1 MEDEAPR
8 PKRRHADGNV
18 ALYLGLY
25 LILLSFFIMLN
36 VISKVSD
43 EKVQSTVDSL
53 QSTFASS
60 TATDGRLDRIAI
72 LYGPGNISEAFR
84 TALFELLQAAIPRA
98 RVQAFDN
105 GNVLQVRVPMD
116 EVFTEGEPR
125 VRPRVS
131 DLLDR
136 VSDLLSTRGPEVRE
150 VTFGLPRGPGGD
162 VDRQSLLR
170 AGVLARTAVA
180 FGMPER
186 ILATGLG
193 DHRDPELVIEFRAG
207 SPPQIDPQGGGAA
220 Q

>member
-1 MEDEAPR
+1 
-8 PKRRHADGNV
+8 
-18 ALYLGLY
+18 
-25 LILLSFFIMLN
+25 
-36 VISKVSD
+36 
-43 EKVQSTVDSL
+43 
-53 QSTFASS
+53 
-60 TATDGRLDRIAI
+60 
-72 LYGPGNISEAFR
+72 
-84 TALFELLQAAIPRA
+84 
-98 RVQAFDN
+98 
-105 GNVLQVRVPMD
+105 MD